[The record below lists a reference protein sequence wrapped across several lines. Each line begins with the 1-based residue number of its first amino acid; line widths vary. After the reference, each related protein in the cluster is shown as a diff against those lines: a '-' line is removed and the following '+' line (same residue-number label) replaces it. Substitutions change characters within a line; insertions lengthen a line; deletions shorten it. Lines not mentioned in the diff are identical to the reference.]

1 LKKQFGLR
9 PRNFFPVRPVIDGDM
24 LKNEPLQAIEEHLRN
39 GAPKREVLLGYNSDE
54 MRFYLVPNGEIDR
67 IDQNRVLEFIQD
79 IGWPHQTLC
88 EYQSKMPLA
97 SMGDVMSSI
106 QSDYYYS
113 RPTRAL
119 EQLLHNAGCLTY
131 LYEFGWSSPLY
142 DGRMGAAHAMEIPFV
157 LGNTA
162 SERAQAF
169 IGAQAPQALANDMHN
184 RWIRFVKGEPM
195 PDWAN
200 GYDTNDRQRVFKT
213 A

>member
-1 LKKQFGLR
+1 
-9 PRNFFPVRPVIDGDM
+9 
-24 LKNEPLQAIEEHLRN
+24 
-39 GAPKREVLLGYNSDE
+39 
-54 MRFYLVPNGEIDR
+54 
-67 IDQNRVLEFIQD
+67 LE
-79 IGWPHQTLC
+79 L
-88 EYQSKMPLA
+88 
-97 SMGDVMSSI
+97 
-106 QSDYYYS
+106 
-113 RPTRAL
+113 
-119 EQLLHNAGCLTY
+119 LLHNAGCLTY
-131 LYEFGWSSPLY
+131 LYKFGWSSPLY

-200 GYDTNDRQRVFKT
+200 GYDMNDRQRVFKT